1 MRVKRSFSK
10 ETKQMLVE
18 KYISGNY
25 PSIAYAA
32 KSFGVSR
39 SSLVKWSK
47 ERGFS
52 PKDYNPLGTEVQ
64 EGPEIGKP
72 TVSEKKEL
80 KSPIVTDASY
90 ADVMVVG
97 LKDNPAWSE
106 STAMKLRA
114 LGVRTDSYVGEK
126 GLGQQFAYAEK
137 NGIPFVVTAQD
148 GELYSVK
155 EIATRKVTDGV
166 SLEDIARMAR
176 GK

>member
-39 SSLVKWSK
+39 SSLGKWSK

-52 PKDYNPLGTEVQ
+52 PKGYNPLGTEAQ

-80 KSPIVTDASY
+80 SFLEPDPGPSAFKNDAEK
-90 ADVMVVG
+90 ADYYM
-97 LKDNPAWSE
+97 
-106 STAMKLRA
+106 LRA
-114 LGVRTDSYVGEK
+114 YYLEELFKLCDLDEVSKKKALMQLEQRVRER
-126 GLGQQFAYAEK
+126 L
-137 NGIPFVVTAQD
+137 
-148 GELYSVK
+148 
-155 EIATRKVTDGV
+155 
-166 SLEDIARMAR
+166 AR
-176 GK
+176 GDKSLY